1 MTKRSQWC
9 EFDKE
14 TRKII
19 KKRDKEMCIYCG
31 RKGALQIAHIFLSR
45 AFGGRGCKE
54 NGVLL
59 CINCHQILDNPIGEK
74 QKNVKESIEDYCKR
88 YLIEKEKIIFNNDF
102 INSLKFDKKAYLE
115 KISEAITIKQ
125 AKVPKIEEKVQKR
138 YKYTQKCKSC
148 CMLVKNKNKSIMP
161 VYYCKV
167 KKNVVSKNNIAC
179 EKFKEKKMNNKGITL
194 VEMLLI
200 IIIIAIIIK
209 ILWRI

>member
-19 KKRDKEMCIYCG
+19 KERDKGRCIFCG
-31 RKGALQIAHIFLSR
+31 SKGPLQIAHIFLSR

-88 YLIEKEKIIFNNDF
+88 YLIEKEKIVFNNDF
-102 INSLKFDKKAYLE
+102 INNLKFDKKAYLE
-115 KISEAITIKQ
+115 QSNSKKLIFDAKTVNKALKEAEL
-125 AKVPKIEEKVQKR
+125 EEKNAKE
-138 YKYTQKCKSC
+138 YKYIQKCKNCS
-148 CMLVKNKNKSIMP
+148 MIAKNKNNSSIP
-161 VYYCKV
+161 TYYCKY
-167 KKNVVSKNNIAC
+167 KKRIVSKQDNAC
-179 EKFKEKKMNNKGITL
+179 ERFKKRG
-194 VEMLLI
+194 
-200 IIIIAIIIK
+200 
-209 ILWRI
+209 